1 LLSPIL
7 PLFIVIPTHLVWFDT
22 KINAYE
28 FILIGIVLRCD
39 LPVFDSVKVDFKT
52 NPFSVMNTTIC

>member
-1 LLSPIL
+1 LFLLIL
-7 PLFIVIPTHLVWFDT
+7 PLFIVIPTHLREFET

-39 LPVFDSVKVDFKT
+39 LPVFDSVKLDF
-52 NPFSVMNTTIC
+52 